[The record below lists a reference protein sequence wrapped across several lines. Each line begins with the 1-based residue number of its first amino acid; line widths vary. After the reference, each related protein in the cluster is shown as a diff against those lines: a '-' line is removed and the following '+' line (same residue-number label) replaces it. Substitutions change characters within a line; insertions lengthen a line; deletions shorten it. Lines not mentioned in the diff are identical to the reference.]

1 MRRRAL
7 WTSLLG
13 IILVAGAALGGTF
26 AAGRS
31 ILLGIDLRGG
41 VGVVLAP
48 VGKVTPTV
56 LDQAIQIIDRRVNGL
71 GVSNSTVQR
80 QGNEI
85 DIELPGAK
93 NSAQVLGVLGST
105 AQLYF
110 RPVYCELPAY
120 APAKSSGTAKSSGA
134 GSTGAKATSGKSA
147 AGTVGVL
154 TSAVSAAGTT
164 GSKTS
169 GSKTS
174 GSKSTALSSATC
186 GSASAASIPSTSPD
200 ADDPYKTVLLPSS
213 PNMGLGKSAPRWLL
227 GPSSGQAGIKQPLSG
242 TIVRSASAVISTG
255 GQYQVSVTLTSKGLR
270 EWNKVA
276 ALRHQTY
283 NPATNASE
291 PYSSLEA
298 IELDG
303 LVESAP
309 TIEVP
314 TFTGPLSITGNF
326 TAKQATD
333 LATELSYGSLP
344 VRFNP
349 QTVQTVSAT
358 LGSASLRAGLLAG
371 IGGLIL
377 VLIYMIVYYRALGLV
392 VVLGLGV
399 GGALLYSILT
409 QLSYTAGLALTL
421 SGVTGIIVSIGITV
435 DSYVVYF
442 ERLKEEIRSGKTVR
456 GSVESGFARAYKT
469 VLTAD
474 LVSFLAALILYLFTV
489 GDVRGFAF
497 TLGLSTLLD
506 VFTAYFFIRP
516 IVVLLGRRRS
526 LSRGRFLGVARGL
539 GVDPTGG
546 AG

>member
-1 MRRRAL
+1 MRRRGL

-13 IILVAGAALGGTF
+13 IILISAAALGGTF
-26 AAGRS
+26 ASGRS

-41 VGVVLAP
+41 VAVVLKP
-48 VGKVTPTV
+48 QGKVTPTI
-56 LDQAIQIIDRRVNGL
+56 LDQAINIIDRRVNGL

-80 QGNEI
+80 QGNEV
-85 DIELPGAK
+85 DIELPGEK
-93 NSAQVLGVLGST
+93 NSARALGVIGST

-120 APAKSSGTAKSSGA
+120 SPAKSSSKSAKSSGSGTP
-134 GSTGAKATSGKSA
+134 GSAKATSGKSA
-147 AGTVGVL
+147 LGGAPATL
-154 TSAVSAAGTT
+154 TAST
-164 GSKTS
+164 GKSGAS
-169 GSKTS
+169 GSKGS
-174 GSKSTALSSATC
+174 AASKSTGLSKATC

-200 ADDPYKTVLLPSS
+200 ADNPYKTVLLPSS
-213 PNMGLGKSAPRWLL
+213 SHMGLGKSAPRWLL
-227 GPSSGQAGIKQPLSG
+227 GPSAGQAGIKQPLSG
-242 TIVRSASAVISTG
+242 TIVKSASAVVAPG
-255 GQYQVSVTLTSKGLR
+255 GQYEVQVTLTGRGLR
-270 EWNKVA
+270 LWNKVA
-276 ALRHQTY
+276 ALRHQSY
-283 NPATNASE
+283 DPAKNASE

-303 LVESAP
+303 KVESAP
-309 TIEVP
+309 TIEVG

-326 TAKQATD
+326 TPQQAKD

-358 LGSASLRAGLLAG
+358 LGSASLEAGLLAG
-371 IGGLIL
+371 IGGLVL
-377 VLIYMIVYYRALGLV
+377 VLVYMIVYYRALGLV
-392 VVLGLGV
+392 VVLGLAV
-399 GGALLYSILT
+399 GGGLLYAILT

-442 ERLKEEIRSGKTVR
+442 ERLKEEVRSGKTVR
-456 GSVESGFARAYKT
+456 GSVEPGFARAYRT

-506 VFTAYFFIRP
+506 VLTAYFFIRP

-546 AG
+546 AA

>member
-1 MRRRAL
+1 MRRRGL
-7 WTSLLG
+7 WVSLLG
-13 IILVAGAALGGTF
+13 IILISAAALGGTF

-31 ILLGIDLRGG
+31 VLLGIDLRGG
-41 VGVVLAP
+41 VSVVLQP
-48 VGKVTPTV
+48 QGKVTPTI
-56 LDQAIQIIDRRVNGL
+56 LDQAISIINRRVNGL

-80 QGNEI
+80 QGSEV
-85 DIELPGAK
+85 DIELPGEK
-93 NSAQVLGVLGST
+93 NSARALGVIGST

-120 APAKSSGTAKSSGA
+120 SPAKSSTSTKSSGSA
-134 GSTGAKATSGKSA
+134 GSGAAKASSGKSA
-147 AGTVGVL
+147 LGEAPATL
-154 TSAVSAAGTT
+154 TAATGKSAS
-164 GSKTS
+164 S
-169 GSKTS
+169 GS
-174 GSKSTALSSATC
+174 GSTVLSKATC

-200 ADDPYKTVLLPSS
+200 TDNPYKTVLLPSS
-213 PNMGLGKSAPRWLL
+213 AHMGLGKSAPRWLL
-227 GPSSGQAGIKQPLSG
+227 GPSAGQAGIKQPLSG
-242 TIVRSASAVISTG
+242 TIVKSASAVVAQG
-255 GQYQVSVTLTSKGLR
+255 GQDEVQVTLTGRGLR
-270 EWNKVA
+270 QWNKVA
-276 ALRHQTY
+276 AIRHQSY
-283 NPATNASE
+283 DPAKNASE

-303 LVESAP
+303 KVESAP
-309 TIEVP
+309 TIEVA

-326 TAKQATD
+326 TSQQATD

-358 LGSASLRAGLLAG
+358 LGSASLKAGLLAG
-371 IGGLIL
+371 VGGLVL

-399 GGALLYSILT
+399 GGGLLYSILT

-442 ERLKEEIRSGKTVR
+442 ERLKEEVRSGKTVR
-456 GSVESGFARAYKT
+456 GSVEAGFARAYKT

-546 AG
+546 AA